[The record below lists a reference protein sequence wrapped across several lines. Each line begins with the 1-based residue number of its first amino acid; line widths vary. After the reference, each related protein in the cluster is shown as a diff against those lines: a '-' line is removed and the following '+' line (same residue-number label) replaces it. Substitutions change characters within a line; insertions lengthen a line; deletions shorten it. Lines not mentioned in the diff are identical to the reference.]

1 MFKIFDEL
9 KARKFINLMH
19 SIDGKPG
26 VDLIVDDL
34 DEDILKLTVMLRDKT
49 LLRTKINLESLSER
63 TMDEIS
69 YVTYQWI

>member
-9 KARKFINLMH
+9 KARKFINLMQRY
-19 SIDGKPG
+19 DGKPG

-49 LLRTKINLESLSER
+49 LLKTKINLESLSER

-69 YVTYQWI
+69 YVTSQWI